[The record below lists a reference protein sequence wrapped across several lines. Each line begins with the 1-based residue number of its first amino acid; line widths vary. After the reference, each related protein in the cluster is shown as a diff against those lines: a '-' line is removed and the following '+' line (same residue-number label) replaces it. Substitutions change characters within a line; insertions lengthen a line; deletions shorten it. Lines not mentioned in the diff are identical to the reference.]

1 MMTIYPG
8 IFFFSFVTSA
18 FYFIFFHSFLLYKK
32 KLLNR
37 CCMYV
42 WSGDGIWL
50 IEVDLEHQSKVH

>member
-18 FYFIFFHSFLLYKK
+18 FFFFFIHFYYKK
-32 KLLNR
+32 NHLTAVV
-37 CCMYV
+37 CMYV